1 MRIVVD
7 SNIVFSALLNS
18 TGTIGEL
25 LFNSEER
32 FTFFAPYF
40 LQDEI
45 EKHWK
50 KILKISKLSE
60 EELRESQFRIYKRI
74 SFFDEHE
81 ISEKIWKTTEE
92 LLKDIDLDDTAFL
105 VLTKHLRATL
115 WSGDKALVLGL
126 RKAGFTKVVTTTEL
140 ISLIK

>member
-60 EELRESQFRIYKRI
+60 EVLRESQFRIYKRI

>member
-18 TGTIGEL
+18 ASTIGEL
-25 LFNSEER
+25 LFNSEEQ
-32 FTFFAPYF
+32 FTFSAPNY
-40 LQDEI
+40 LKEEI

-50 KILKISKLSE
+50 KLLKISKLSE
-60 EELRESQFRIYKRI
+60 EELRNAQLSVYKRI
-74 SFFDEHE
+74 RFFDEHE
-81 ISEKIWKTTEE
+81 IHEKVWKTTEDI
-92 LLKDIDLDDTAFL
+92 LKDIDLDDTAFIAL
-105 VLTKHLRATL
+105 AKHLRATL

-140 ISLIK
+140 ISLKE